1 MALKAN
7 VHEIAHTYQTAYPN
21 AKVLYPGKND
31 FTPANRVK
39 LFNEIKNNDWDVV
52 ILTHDQFGK
61 IPQSPEV
68 QQTIL
73 QNELDSVEESLDV
86 LREQGRDIS
95 RAMLKG
101 LEKRKQNLEVK
112 LENIAHSI
120 NERTDD
126 VVDFKQMGI
135 DHIFVDESHKFKNL
149 MFSTKHTSPCYYL
162 AINQLHSIILQ
173 LGAIWKRAKVF
184 TLRFIAYSSMNNLL
198 GVKVVN

>member
-1 MALKAN
+1 M
-7 VHEIAHTYQTAYPN
+7 
-21 AKVLYPGKND
+21 
-31 FTPANRVK
+31 
-39 LFNEIKNNDWDVV
+39 
-52 ILTHDQFGK
+52 
-61 IPQSPEV
+61 
-68 QQTIL
+68 
-73 QNELDSVEESLDV
+73 

-149 MFSTKHTSPCYYL
+149 MFSTKNMLPCYYL
-162 AINQLHSIILQ
+162 VINQLHTIILR
-173 LGAIWKRAKVF
+173 LGTIWKRAKVF

-198 GVKVVN
+198 RPKVVNYFGISKCNFLYSSHNAITTLIYSIALSTLLYIELHRFILTISHKPIDVMFSMGLFYSVIFIFFREL

>member
-1 MALKAN
+1 MHFPLILGLKAN
-7 VHEIAHTYQTAYPN
+7 IHEIAHTYQTAYPN

-52 ILTHDQFGK
+52 ILTHDQFNK
-61 IPQSPEV
+61 IPQSPEI
-68 QQTIL
+68 QQRIL
-73 QNELDSVEESLDV
+73 QKELDSTEESLDV
-86 LREQGRDIS
+86 LRSQGRDIS
-95 RAMLKG
+95 RGMLKG

-112 LENIAHSI
+112 LEKIADSI

-149 MFSTKHTSPCYYL
+149 TFTTRHTFNLYPL
-162 AINQLHSIILQ
+162 NNNNLQ
-173 LGAIWKRAKVF
+173 LCA
-184 TLRFIAYSSMNNLL
+184 
-198 GVKVVN
+198 